1 MMLRKK
7 QNLLIKELIFF
18 FFNKAV
24 PLILEGDRTVE
35 GDLS

>member
-1 MMLRKK
+1 MILRKK

-18 FFNKAV
+18 FNEAV